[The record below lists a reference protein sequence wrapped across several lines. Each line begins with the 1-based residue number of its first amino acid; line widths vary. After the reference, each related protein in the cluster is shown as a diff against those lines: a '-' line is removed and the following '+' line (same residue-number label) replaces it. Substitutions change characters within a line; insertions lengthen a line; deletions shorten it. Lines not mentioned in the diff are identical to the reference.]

1 METVLHPSNSKSR
14 VQLENEAFN
23 KVMYGKD
30 NPTRPTGYGFGVKQ
44 SDMFGV
50 HSILRK
56 EGFGCGASSSL
67 ALENM
72 KKVVDDVTKE
82 NKELK
87 TKCNESNGLLKKM
100 TTQFAAQILDLFSTG
115 KVMTEVID
123 MAKSVL
129 NMNMGSTQVSDSSDG
144 DDAPSNVD

>member
-1 METVLHPSNSKSR
+1 METTLHPSNSKSR

-30 NPTRPTGYGFGVKQ
+30 TPTRPVGYGYGVKQ
-44 SDMFGV
+44 SDVFGV
-50 HSILRK
+50 HSFLRK

-72 KKVVDDVTKE
+72 KKAVDDVTKE

-87 TKCNESNGLLKKM
+87 TQCNESNGLLKKM
-100 TTQFAAQILDLFSTG
+100 TTQFAQILDLFSTG
-115 KVMTEVID
+115 KATTEVID
-123 MAKSVL
+123 MATSVL

-144 DDAPSNVD
+144 DDALSNVD

>member
-1 METVLHPSNSKSR
+1 METVMHPSNFKSR

-30 NPTRPTGYGFGVKQ
+30 TPTRPVGYGYGVKQ
-44 SDMFGV
+44 SDVFGL

-67 ALENM
+67 ALKKM
-72 KKVVDDVTKE
+72 KKAVADVTKE

-87 TKCNESNGLLKKM
+87 TKCDESNGVLKKT
-100 TTQFAAQILDLFSTG
+100 TTQFAQILDLFSTG
-115 KVMTEVID
+115 KATTEIID

-144 DDAPSNVD
+144 DDAASYVD